1 VGFENHGGETALES
15 SALGTVR
22 VGFGN
27 DGDVDGVRS
36 GSLFGTYLHGPVLAL
51 NPWFADAVLSEA
63 LGADVGPLETPA
75 DALYEARV
83 SRLLA

>member
-1 VGFENHGGETALES
+1 
-15 SALGTVR
+15 

-27 DGDVDGVRS
+27 DGEVDGVRA

-51 NPWFADAVLSEA
+51 NPWFADVVLAEA
-63 LGADVGPLETPA
+63 LGTDLAPLETPA